1 MDMTNVFTLHADTLS
16 VEPAHSPENIKA
28 HVSLNF
34 LDCVEAV
41 EWWMKAGDTL
51 SLQCSYCVFTLFA
64 FSWNNIGF

>member
-1 MDMTNVFTLHADTLS
+1 MDMTNVFTLHVDTLS

-41 EWWMKAGDTL
+41 E
-51 SLQCSYCVFTLFA
+51 
-64 FSWNNIGF
+64 